1 MLEAETVAVRVP
13 EAAASRE
20 AASASARAPR
30 GTLWGRGAAKR
41 GEASLSVFSVLLLL

>member
-20 AASASARAPR
+20 AASASWRASIGVQR
-30 GTLWGRGAAKR
+30 VVKGNKNYL
-41 GEASLSVFSVLLLL
+41 

>member
-41 GEASLSVFSVLLLL
+41 GEAARC

>member
-20 AASASARAPR
+20 AASAS
-30 GTLWGRGAAKR
+30 WW
-41 GEASLSVFSVLLLL
+41 ASISVFSVCHLQGT